1 MTHTRSKLSPNF
13 AILASQQSHQ
23 SVPGGEEKTPTSS
36 AQKGVSTT
44 LPSPTKLAPE
54 NFWLVN
60 PSIKPLMSTNEK
72 VSSRGSNNPTPS
84 AIAGENTTL
93 PSPNAATPI
102 NFASMLIVA
111 LMSTNVKLSSVG
123 SNTPTPPA

>member
-44 LPSPTKLAPE
+44 LPSPTNISVWNEYHAIRSD
-54 NFWLVN
+54 N
-60 PSIKPLMSTNEK
+60 PAQSQ
-72 VSSRGSNNPTPS
+72 
-84 AIAGENTTL
+84 
-93 PSPNAATPI
+93 
-102 NFASMLIVA
+102 
-111 LMSTNVKLSSVG
+111 SV
-123 SNTPTPPA
+123 